1 MTGIG
6 VQATLQPGM
15 IRAKRLVA
23 LTGDPPWAP
32 TGICTML
39 HSNSNLRGAIYALLA
54 FAIYATHDVVIK
66 FLGESYSSFQIIF
79 FSGLLGFPLVTM
91 MMMGDRTDGTLI
103 PRHPWWSGIRSITA
117 VMTGVA
123 GFFAFS
129 QLPLAQTYAIL
140 FAMPL
145 IITLLSIPMLG
156 EKVGIRRGLAVFVGL
171 IGVLIVLRPGNA
183 PLSIGHLAALSAAC
197 TGALTSI
204 IVRKI
209 GKEERSAVLI
219 LYPMVTSF
227 IAMAIAMPFVYRP
240 MPIAHLG
247 MMGIIAGFGFIA
259 TLLVI
264 AAYRTA
270 PAVIVAP
277 MQYSQII
284 WAILYGYLFFDESVD
299 LYTLAGTAVIIASGI
314 YIVMREGQPRVSENR
329 PVSESRSRPETGAMP
344 RISLLLRRFEVRSKS
359 D

>member
-1 MTGIG
+1 MSY
-6 VQATLQPGM
+6 A
-15 IRAKRLVA
+15 
-23 LTGDPPWAP
+23 
-32 TGICTML
+32 
-39 HSNSNLRGAIYALLA
+39 NSHLRGAAYALLA
-54 FAIYATHDVVIK
+54 FGLYATHDVVIK
-66 FLGESYSSFQIIF
+66 FLGGSYSAFQIIF
-79 FSGLLGFPLVTM
+79 FSGLLGFPLVAIM
-91 MMMGDRTDGTLI
+91 LMGDRTDGTLI
-103 PRHPWWSGIRSITA
+103 PRHPWWTIIRSCTA

-145 IITLLSIPMLG
+145 IITLLAIPMLG
-156 EKVGIRRGLAVFVGL
+156 EKVGLRRGLAVLVGL
-171 IGVLIVLRPGNA
+171 AGVLIVLRPGNA
-183 PLSIGHLAALSAAC
+183 PLTAGHLAALVAAF
-197 TGALTSI
+197 TGAMTSI

-227 IAMAIAMPFVYRP
+227 IAMGLAMPFVYRP
-240 MPIAHLG
+240 MPVEHLG
-247 MMGIIAGFGFIA
+247 LMAVIAGLGFIA

-270 PAVIVAP
+270 PAIIVAP

-284 WAILYGYLFFDESVD
+284 WAILYSYLFFDETID
-299 LYTLAGTAVIIASGI
+299 TYTMIGTGVIIASGI
-314 YIVMREGQPRVSENR
+314 YIVLREGQPRVSENQ
-329 PVSESRSRPETGAMP
+329 PVLQSRSRPETGAMP
-344 RISLLLRRFEVRSKS
+344 RISLLLRRFEGRSKS